1 MQKKKFLIIL
11 LLIPVLFVAP
21 GYSQTKEWTLKKCIE
36 YANNENIQIKQNLLS
51 NKLIKENI
59 SQIKANRI
67 PSLNAGAGQSFTW
80 GASMDPVTGDYQNEN
95 YSSNN
100 FNLSSSLVLFNGLK
114 NTKSIKQS
122 EVNYQAAEYKTEQI
136 KENIS
141 LQITNAYL
149 NILYANENL
158 KNMTEQVKS
167 TKQQLGRTEIMVK
180 AGMLPESD
188 LLEMKAQYSSDKLAQ
203 TNAENQLAI
212 AKVILMQLM
221 ELPLDEHFKISKPA
235 IDNLL
240 LKVDKDFNNP
250 EKIYSQALKLK
261 PEIKNALLNTK
272 SKALE
277 IDIAKSSLYPRL
289 TLNGSLTSRYSSAR
303 KLYDVSVTF
312 WQEEEIGYLQSDPT
326 QVVVAMKPYHNM
338 TAKDYCFFDQI
349 NDNFFQ
355 SVSLNLS
362 IPIFNNRQSKS
373 NISRAIINKKI
384 SELEEQSVKNDLRK
398 KIEQAWLDVKAARKE
413 YLANKEQY
421 ASVKQSYNNSK
432 EKFNIGMMNSVD
444 FLINKTK
451 FIKAEN
457 SLLNAKFNYV
467 FKVKIL
473 DFYSGKPLS
482 L

>member
-1 MQKKKFLIIL
+1 MFIIS
-11 LLIPVLFVAP
+11 VFNVSST
-21 GYSQTKEWTLKKCIE
+21 YSQTDEWTLEKCIE
-36 YANNENIQIKQNLLS
+36 YANNQNIQIKQNLLT
-51 NKLIKENI
+51 NDLIKENI

-67 PSLNAGAGQSFTW
+67 PSLNAGAGQSLTW
-80 GASMDPVTGDYQNEN
+80 GASMDPVSGDYQNEN

-100 FNLSSSLVLFNGLK
+100 FNLSSSLTLFNGLK
-114 NTKSIKQS
+114 NSKSIKQG
-122 EVNYQAAEYKTEQI
+122 EINYQAAEYKTKEI
-136 KENIS
+136 RENIS

-158 KNMTEQVKS
+158 KNSLEQIKTTEQ
-167 TKQQLGRTEIMVK
+167 QLSRTEIMVD

-188 LLEMKAQYSSDKLAQ
+188 LLEMKAQYSTDKLSQ

-212 AKVILMQLM
+212 TKVILMQLI
-221 ELPLDEHFKISKPA
+221 ELPLDDNFKILKPD

-240 LKVDKDFNNP
+240 LKAGVNFENP
-250 EKIYSQALKLK
+250 ENIYSKALKLK

-272 SKALE
+272 SKDME

-303 KLYDVSVTF
+303 KLYDVSSF
-312 WQEEEIGYLQSDPT
+312 SQEVEVGYLQNDPS
-326 QVVVAMKPYHNM
+326 QLVMAMHQYNTM
-338 TAKDYCFFDQI
+338 TPKDYCFFDQI

-355 SVSLNLS
+355 SLSLSLS
-362 IPIFNNRQSKS
+362 IPIFNNRQTKS
-373 NISRAIINKKI
+373 SISRAKINKEI
-384 SELEEQSVKNDLRK
+384 SVLEEENVKNDLRK
-398 KIEQAWLDVKAARKE
+398 KIEQSWLDVKAAQKE

-421 ASVKQSYNNSK
+421 ASLKKSYNNTL
-432 EKFNIGMMNSVD
+432 EKFNIGMLNSVD

-457 SLLNAKFNYV
+457 SLLNAKFTYV

-473 DFYSGKPLS
+473 EFYSGKPLS